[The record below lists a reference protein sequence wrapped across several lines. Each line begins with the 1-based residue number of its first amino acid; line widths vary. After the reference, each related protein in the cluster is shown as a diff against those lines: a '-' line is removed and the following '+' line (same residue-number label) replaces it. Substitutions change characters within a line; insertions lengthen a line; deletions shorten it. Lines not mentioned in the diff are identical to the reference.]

1 MPKFYRIT
9 VERTLTL
16 SRDITVAVPDGV
28 DEGNVEEFLTQTL
41 PGYDYEVLDAGNY
54 DSVEDYGDISVDV
67 LEEETNVE
75 EGEEDFDLTDE
86 EV

>member
-1 MPKFYRIT
+1 MPKFYRVT

-41 PGYDYEVLDAGNY
+41 PDYDYEVIDTGNY
-54 DSVEDYGDISVDV
+54 DSVDDYGDISVNV
-67 LEEETNVE
+67 LEEETDVE